1 MSTAHGPRP
10 ITAPA
15 GILIL
20 LILLLAASPALA
32 TRCITPDLPR
42 PTGPAAEIRAD
53 LESRGLWKVNGDSDR
68 TPPPDPQVGDT
79 WLWYIW
85 DLGGMPVAN
94 LKPCTVRGMGDNVY
108 VVVDDEEW
116 NVGMDQADVDQV
128 VERFQNSSPGDFPT
142 QGVWDLNTSHFGDP
156 PNPLDGLDRV
166 FLLYYRFNI
175 SSDGFFWAFDQY
187 PDGSQDWASNE
198 ADVVYMAVDNGQ
210 PAGDYMVAVAA
221 HEFEHMIHYARDAN
235 ENTWV
240 DEGLGE
246 LAMWLYGNPDNIS
259 SFNTNP
265 DNSLIDWGS
274 SWADYIQTYLWSLY
288 AYEQL
293 GGQPFI
299 WDLIHSPLNGMSGYD
314 AVMSAHSIPM
324 DSKEFFGDWALA
336 NFLDD
341 TGIPDGRYGY
351 AGDTLPAFNA
361 FRTHS
366 TYPTSNSGS
375 VQGWAA
381 EYIRCQDVG
390 GALHLDF
397 DGIDSREFIVSM
409 IGLDASLPTVIAQV
423 PLDEFNDGAFDFAAA
438 QGYDEIIVAVA
449 NVYNYSGSYS
459 YSLDIVPTDA
469 GQGEASPLRLAA
481 AYPNPFNPKT
491 SLRFSLDTERAI
503 RLSVTDVSGRVL
515 KILADGIQG
524 PGEHVMSWDGRD
536 ESGTSLPS
544 GVYFAHLSDSSGRL
558 ESRKLVLLK

>member
-1 MSTAHGPRP
+1 TEPAH
-10 ITAPA
+10 
-15 GILIL
+15 
-20 LILLLAASPALA
+20 
-32 TRCITPDLPR
+32 
-42 PTGPAAEIRAD
+42 EIRAR
-53 LESRGLWKVNGDSDR
+53 LEAEGLWQPSGAEGR
-68 TPPPDPQVGDT
+68 TPPADPQVGDT

-85 DLGGMPVAN
+85 DLGGMPVAD

-116 NVGMDQADVDQV
+116 NVGMNQADVDQV

-156 PNPLDGLDRV
+156 HNPLDGLDRV

-259 SFNTNP
+259 GFNTNP

-274 SWADYIQTYLWSLY
+274 AWADYIQTYLWSLY

-314 AVMSAHSIPM
+314 AVMSGQSRPM
-324 DSKEFFGDWALA
+324 ESKECFGDWALA

-361 FRTHS
+361 F
-366 TYPTSNSGS
+366 
-375 VQGWAA
+375 
-381 EYIRCQDVG
+381 
-390 GALHLDF
+390 
-397 DGIDSREFIVSM
+397 
-409 IGLDASLPTVIAQV
+409 
-423 PLDEFNDGAFDFAAA
+423 
-438 QGYDEIIVAVA
+438 
-449 NVYNYSGSYS
+449 
-459 YSLDIVPTDA
+459 
-469 GQGEASPLRLAA
+469 
-481 AYPNPFNPKT
+481 
-491 SLRFSLDTERAI
+491 
-503 RLSVTDVSGRVL
+503 
-515 KILADGIQG
+515 
-524 PGEHVMSWDGRD
+524 
-536 ESGTSLPS
+536 
-544 GVYFAHLSDSSGRL
+544 
-558 ESRKLVLLK
+558 